1 MKKLIYL
8 TALIALV
15 AIYSCGGGSQK
26 ETDSKTELKA
36 ETIQDCD
43 DFLAHYEE
51 WVDEYLKVLDDY
63 FKNPA
68 DPEISSK
75 YMELM
80 QEAMEW
86 PTKWLALVDCA
97 NDEEYE
103 KKFDAISKKI
113 EEKMKEMG
121 L

>member
-1 MKKLIYL
+1 MLL
-8 TALIALV
+8 ALFAT
-15 AIYSCGGGSQK
+15 YSCGGGSQK
-26 ETDSKTELKA
+26 ETDTKDELKSV
-36 ETIQDCD
+36 TIKDCD

-51 WVDEYLKVLDDY
+51 WVDDYLKVLDDY

-68 DPEISSK
+68 DPELASR

-80 QEAMEW
+80 QEAMNW
-86 PTKWLALVDCA
+86 STKWSALVDCA
-97 NDEEYE
+97 DDEEYE
-103 KKFDAISKKI
+103 KKFEEISRQI